1 MNIGKQCLYER
12 STSFFEPRTDI
23 ILGRTISHNV
33 VEPLISGSSLTT
45 SSNIAQLLINHE
57 NCWAILHISVLFHML
72 FAQLKTPFLTSI
84 ANSFCSYR
92 TMSSVT
98 WIRKPETDCLSW
110 ASFLL
115 NYLWLSPFILLKNL
129 IYLHDPH
136 PHPIRGRDLVSPVAG
151 WHSADLQG
159 ASGKIM
165 PSSSQ
170 RYPHPNLLNLWL
182 SM

>member
-45 SSNIAQLLINHE
+45 SSNTAQLLINHE
-57 NCWAILHISVLFHML
+57 NRWAILHISVLFHML

-84 ANSFCSYR
+84 ANSSCSYR

-98 WIRKPETDCLSW
+98 WIRKPELI
-110 ASFLL
+110 ASAELASYWITYDYHHLYCSRIWFICMTLIPTPL
-115 NYLWLSPFILLKNL
+115 EAETLYLLWLAGTVL
-129 IYLHDPH
+129 IYK
-136 PHPIRGRDLVSPVAG
+136 V
-151 WHSADLQG
+151 
-159 ASGKIM
+159 
-165 PSSSQ
+165 
-170 RYPHPNLLNLWL
+170 LLAK
-182 SM
+182 